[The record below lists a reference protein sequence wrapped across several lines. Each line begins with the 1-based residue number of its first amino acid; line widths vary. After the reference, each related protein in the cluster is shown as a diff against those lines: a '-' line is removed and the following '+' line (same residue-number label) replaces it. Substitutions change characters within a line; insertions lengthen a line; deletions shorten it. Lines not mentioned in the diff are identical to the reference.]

1 MLYGAVL
8 HRGIVVVC
16 FVIDLSPARHVIAG
30 TRDEIIRAVTSSYI
44 DRENTQTLLG
54 LTTLIII
61 HAIIAFAILF
71 EIVFFLDMFSVSMRL
86 STLPRGPMKNET
98 SDSCNYLMKKVVS
111 LIHLL
116 LEFLE

>member
-54 LTTLIII
+54 LTTLII
-61 HAIIAFAILF
+61 HVIIAFAILF
-71 EIVFFLDMFSVSMRL
+71 EIVFFLDMFSVIMRL
-86 STLPRGPMKNET
+86 STLPRGPMKN
-98 SDSCNYLMKKVVS
+98 
-111 LIHLL
+111 
-116 LEFLE
+116 